1 MMTTLPASLSLIFLL
16 YLTAQILQQINVN
29 KLEKTLSKMVTATGK
44 MTQED
49 PKGPYFH
56 RRFSFRLTL
65 LEKTHFTYNMAS
77 PHKTYTS
84 E

>member
-1 MMTTLPASLSLIFLL
+1 
-16 YLTAQILQQINVN
+16 
-29 KLEKTLSKMVTATGK
+29 MVTATGK

-56 RRFSFRLTL
+56 RHFSFRLTL

>member
-1 MMTTLPASLSLIFLL
+1 
-16 YLTAQILQQINVN
+16 
-29 KLEKTLSKMVTATGK
+29 MVTATGK